1 MGKTYGESM
10 PKHLEKQWNT
20 WHAVVYVPK
29 DVQPYFDGKTR
40 FSQTLRTDSLKEAEV
55 KKLPLGAEWK
65 ELIKAA
71 RQARGPVNVEDIAAQ
86 VRLLRDEIR
95 RKWQGFEDDAMLELA
110 TNLRDHPDQDHADEL
125 LNRVAGDWNPTADY
139 IEEWL
144 EDAEY
149 QPKTA
154 DEARTNV
161 QQFCETFP
169 IFEKLTRKDLEGWV
183 EGLLAKRSIPT
194 VKKKVGH
201 VRAYWAYC
209 HRKEYTKATPPP
221 DGLVPKPRKNK
232 ATATAAMK
240 RKRGYWTVGDYNK
253 LIVAKPEDTQLVDLI
268 KLGAHTG
275 CRLEEICSMPLAN
288 VKDDRFIVQ
297 DAKTEA
303 GWREIP
309 IHSDIKQTVARLVD
323 ESTDGFLLSG
333 LSSTNKYTKRGAA
346 IGKRFGRLRTALG
359 YPENLVFHSFR
370 KTLLYLMRDRGVP
383 EPQAALIVGHE
394 PNTITYGLYGNDI
407 SFGRKVE
414 IMESISYRP
423 SATG

>member
-40 FSQTLRTDSLKEAEV
+40 FSQTLQTDSLKVAEV
-55 KKLPLGAEWK
+55 KKLPLVAEWK

-161 QQFCETFP
+161 QKFCETFP

-201 VRAYWAYC
+201 VRA
-209 HRKEYTKATPPP
+209 
-221 DGLVPKPRKNK
+221 
-232 ATATAAMK
+232 
-240 RKRGYWTVGDYNK
+240 

-359 YPENLVFHSFR
+359 YPDTLVFHSFR
-370 KTLLYLMRDRGVP
+370 KTLLFLMRDRGVP

-394 PNTITYGLYGNDI
+394 PNTVTYGLYGNDI
-407 SFGRKVE
+407 SFGTKVE
-414 IMESISYRP
+414 IMESISYKP